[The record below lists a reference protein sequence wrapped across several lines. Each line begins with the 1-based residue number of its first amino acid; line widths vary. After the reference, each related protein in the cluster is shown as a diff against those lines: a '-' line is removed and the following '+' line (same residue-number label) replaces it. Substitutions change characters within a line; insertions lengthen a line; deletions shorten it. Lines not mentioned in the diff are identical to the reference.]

1 METKKFLLLI
11 GVAAPIA
18 IVAVWVISWYQELP
32 LRTAAFYRESGDVG
46 AAIAQV
52 DQYLVAYPEN
62 LQALSLKAQLFCDS
76 GRFRDAILIYER
88 VGPATAE
95 DWLSY
100 TKALAAT
107 QRWNSAAATAATY
120 EAQYGAHAD
129 NYLWGVISLTNMG
142 KLDEAIVMS
151 EKLAQ
156 LEGRESQGLLLYGEL
171 KARQSANEEAVTAYK
186 KALEL
191 NPSAADLHIPG
202 EAVFESFATL
212 LLDLGRSAEALEVI
226 DRGLT
231 ISDTSG
237 LHHQRGLALLSL
249 GRGEEAREEWLAA
262 NKSAP
267 NVASLLEMARQY
279 LNEGDPTRALAV
291 MRHLQNMEEIDSQ
304 VAYLMQSI
312 SDALGKT
319 EDAGKWRE
327 VHDKLR
333 RQEAVEGSMS
343 QVITTQPYN
352 SWSVVFRAYFSS
364 KYQRWQEASDML
376 QTVEKDFLEEDAY
389 LVLRDAIGAQKLGPE
404 VLEAFSK
411 KIAISQ

>member
-62 LQALSLKAQLFCDS
+62 VQALSLKAQLFCDS

-107 QRWNSAAATAATY
+107 QRWNAAAATAATY
-120 EAQYGAHAD
+120 EAQYGGHAD

-142 KLDEAIVMS
+142 RLDEAIVMS

-171 KARQSANEEAVTAYK
+171 KARQSANEEAINAYK

-191 NPSAADLHIPG
+191 NPSAADLHIPA

-226 DRGLT
+226 DRGLA